1 MDYTA
6 EIEEIKSE
14 IFFVKEEISSLEDEN
29 KTLKLVYDY
38 YSNKLGR
45 KTVSTNFLKTNNTI
59 TIQGWCPVEDNEKL
73 KEICNEQL
81 KDDYYITFEDVK
93 EEEIDDV
100 PIKLSNHK
108 LSRTFE
114 SVTEMYSSSFAKARD
129 LMYMASAHWC
139 VASTSLAYDNASSY
153 FSA

>member
-1 MDYTA
+1 M
-6 EIEEIKSE
+6 
-14 IFFVKEEISSLEDEN
+14 VKIYLEDEN

-93 EEEIDDV
+93 SAVGVLHHDFLDAFFFGRLQRIEFFHPQFVTFPV
-100 PIKLSNHK
+100 PFDGQHTPFPGLEVH
-108 LSRTFE
+108 
-114 SVTEMYSSSFAKARD
+114 V
-129 LMYMASAHWC
+129 
-139 VASTSLAYDNASSY
+139 VGG
-153 FSA
+153 